1 MDKLGGTFVAEMLSK
16 RDIREKTEEPVM
28 NPVDTSEGTEK
39 HELYIGAPS
48 RIIAGEPFEVIVTVV
63 GISSITYQQPH
74 KERVE
79 LYLNNKLLGSRE
91 LMPLKNEEME
101 SIFKIGP
108 EEGSLAINEIET
120 SRANEE
126 NLREQSRDKT
136 VITNLRARVNC
147 NIHGVSEA
155 TRKLEVLPEKYK
167 ETEEVKNVFVKPED
181 RKESIGNGP

>member
-1 MDKLGGTFVAEMLSK
+1 MAEMLSK
-16 RDIREKTEEPVM
+16 RDIRERTEKPEM
-28 NPVDTSEGTEK
+28 NPVDTSEGLEK

-63 GISSITYQQPH
+63 GISSIEYQQPH
-74 KERVE
+74 IERVE

-91 LMPLKNEEME
+91 LTPLKNEEME
-101 SIFKIGP
+101 SIFKVGI
-108 EEGSLAINEIET
+108 EEGSLVINEIQT
-120 SRANEE
+120 HGASEE
-126 NLREQSRDKT
+126 NMSEQSMSEQSGEKT
-136 VITNLRARVNC
+136 VITNLRVRVNC

-181 RKESIGNGP
+181 RKESLGDGP

>member
-1 MDKLGGTFVAEMLSK
+1 MAEMLSK
-16 RDIREKTEEPVM
+16 RDIRERTEKPEM
-28 NPVDTSEGTEK
+28 NPVDTSEGLEK

-63 GISSITYQQPH
+63 GISSIEYQQPH
-74 KERVE
+74 IERVE

-91 LMPLKNEEME
+91 LTPLKNEEME
-101 SIFKIGP
+101 SIFKVGI
-108 EEGSLAINEIET
+108 EEGSLVINEIET
-120 SRANEE
+120 HGASEE
-126 NLREQSRDKT
+126 NMSEQSREKT
-136 VITNLRARVNC
+136 VNTNLRVRVNC

-181 RKESIGNGP
+181 RKESLGDGP